1 MPKFFDLMS
10 GWSNPFARKGAD
22 SAAKFLTAT
31 TSGGDI
37 NAEALEN
44 PIAMADRYFKDSLWE
59 MSNAFLQRQ
68 KAEEK
73 RSFAGGR
80 RGHSGIQPV
89 AVDKMGFMNIPP
101 MVDPRNLGGGR

>member
-10 GWSNPFARKGAD
+10 GWSNPFARKGTD
-22 SAAKFLTAT
+22 SATEFLTAT
-31 TSGGDI
+31 TSRGDTSL
-37 NAEALEN
+37 EALQN
-44 PIAMADRYFKDSLWE
+44 PMGMADRYFKDSLWE

-73 RSFAGGR
+73 RSFAGPPKGY
-80 RGHSGIQPV
+80 SGIKPV
-89 AVDKMGFMNIPP
+89 PIDKMGFMNIPP

>member
-1 MPKFFDLMS
+1 MFDFFTGKMGNLFNPSSGGS
-10 GWSNPFARKGAD
+10 GWDVATASRGEINP
-22 SAAKFLTAT
+22 
-31 TSGGDI
+31 
-37 NAEALEN
+37 EALED

-73 RSFAGGR
+73 RDFQGGR
-80 RGHSGIQPV
+80 RGGSGIQPV

>member
-31 TSGGDI
+31 TSRGDI
-37 NAEALEN
+37 NAEALED
-44 PIAMADRYFKDSLWE
+44 PIVMADRYFKDSLWE
-59 MSNAFLQRQ
+59 MSNSFLQRQ

-73 RSFAGGR
+73 RIPAGRKVGY
-80 RGHSGIQPV
+80 SGIKPV
-89 AVDKMGFMNIPP
+89 PIDQMGLMDVSATAPLY
-101 MVDPRNLGGGR
+101 LGGGR

>member
-10 GWSNPFARKGAD
+10 GWSNPFAGKGAD

>member
-10 GWSNPFARKGAD
+10 GWSNPFARKGTD
-22 SAAKFLTAT
+22 SATEFLTAT
-31 TSGGDI
+31 ASRGEI
-37 NAEALEN
+37 NPEALED
-44 PIAMADRYFKDSLWE
+44 PIAMADRYFKDSLWQ

-73 RSFAGGR
+73 RKPAGTWVG
-80 RGHSGIQPV
+80 GSGIKPV
-89 AVDKMGFMNIPP
+89 PADKMGFMNIPP